1 MCNLIAAC
9 LESENVCFLQTYRC
23 YLGEISASKVLI
35 LNVGMV
41 QWFLIHLNFSL
52 FPQDLEVLACLVVT
66 DGLLI
71 AVRSDAVT
79 TLRFCNF
86 ATGSE
91 VCQQVLTGNK
101 LHKMGEFMN

>member
-1 MCNLIAAC
+1 MVFNSF
-9 LESENVCFLQTYRC
+9 EFQFVSSR
-23 YLGEISASKVLI
+23 LGS
-35 LNVGMV
+35 
-41 QWFLIHLNFSL
+41 
-52 FPQDLEVLACLVVT
+52 LACLVVT

-91 VCQQVLTGNK
+91 VRQQVLTGSK

>member
-1 MCNLIAAC
+1 M
-9 LESENVCFLQTYRC
+9 
-23 YLGEISASKVLI
+23 VLT
-35 LNVGMV
+35 
-41 QWFLIHLNFSL
+41 HLNFSL

-66 DGLLI
+66 DELLI

-79 TLRFCNF
+79 TLRFWNF

-91 VCQQVLTGNK
+91 VRQQVLTGHK